1 MTRYFASR
9 AEQVEYVRWLVR
21 GTASE
26 SIVVTGP
33 PGIGRTTFLK
43 SALDYAD
50 SQRDEIMLLESIRDT
65 PFATLR
71 NAYLPSIARSASV
84 PEATDAAAARAGGR
98 RLIIA
103 ADDGHLMDYSSLLV
117 FRELVRRHLALLV
130 VTRPSPS
137 SRLNAADP
145 TTCLA
150 HEHDTETI
158 TLLPLSVGEV
168 AQVLSEATGELVSRS
183 VAEAV
188 HAATDGTP
196 GLLRTLASAADIT
209 GDTTPPPGGAGY
221 PGLEQLVRTTQ
232 AAWQDLAV
240 ARAMVLCRLA
250 LQCGARDEV
259 APIWATLLLLEG
271 RTEECLTFL
280 ETLGP
285 REQEPPDLLMARAL
299 ALAFGRGQMSEAN
312 KLLLS
317 VASGHEQPAVL
328 HAFRAW
334 LLAVGGCADNAK
346 RVMDDV
352 TRGDHATALFVH
364 SANAALASSRG
375 LHTESVFHLRRAI
388 ASAETASG
396 GFPWI
401 RPYLQASLIGSLTLS
416 DRGKEATSTA
426 QYFHGHEPSS
436 GWKVAVSL
444 NSLFSRSVPAFQLAP
459 AGTPFDFIGNPK
471 QCTCG
476 RSASSPYG
484 QQECARSHT
493 RTCGPEAGIAAH
505 KEIPAAQL
513 RRR

>member
-9 AEQVEYVRWLVR
+9 AEQIEYVRWLVR

-33 PGIGRTTFLK
+33 PGVGRTTFLK

-50 SQRDEIMLLESIRDT
+50 SQRDEIMLLESTRET

-71 NAYLPSIARSASV
+71 NTYLPSIPHSISV
-84 PEATDAAAARAGGR
+84 AEAADRAAARADGR

-117 FRELVRRHLALLV
+117 FRELVRRRLALLV

-158 TLLPLSVGEV
+158 TLLPLSVAEV
-168 AQVLSEATGELVSRS
+168 AQVLSESTGELVSRS

-188 HAATDGTP
+188 HAATDGNP
-196 GLLRTLASAADIT
+196 GLLRTLASTADIT
-209 GDTTPPPGGAGY
+209 GDATPPPGESGY
-221 PGLEQLVRTTQ
+221 PGLERLVHTARE
-232 AAWQDLAV
+232 AWRDLAMDR
-240 ARAMVLCRLA
+240 ARVLCRLA

-259 APIWATLLLLEG
+259 APIWATLLLLSG
-271 RTEECLTFL
+271 RAEDCLAFL
-280 ETLGP
+280 ESLGP
-285 REQEPPDLLMARAL
+285 REQEPPDLLTARAL

-312 KLLLS
+312 RLLLS
-317 VASGHEQPAVL
+317 AASDHEQPAVL

-364 SANAALASSRG
+364 SANAALASARG
-375 LHTESVFHLRRAI
+375 QHAESVFHLRRAI
-388 ASAETASG
+388 ASAETASC

-436 GWKVAVSL
+436 GWDVAVSL
-444 NSLFSRSVPAFQLAP
+444 NSLFSRSVPASQITP
-459 AGTPFDFIGNPK
+459 AGTALDFIGNPR

-476 RSASSPYG
+476 KSSPYG

-493 RTCGPEAGIAAH
+493 RTCGPEARIATR
-505 KEIPAAQL
+505 KEIPAISL
-513 RRR
+513 RQR